1 MAGPA
6 KTTWRLMISSLAL
19 GLIPH
24 AGAAGEAAPSGLII
38 PISQTVMHDGTIR
51 YSIWVKVGHRT
62 VEAMLDTGSA
72 GLRVLPPVVPGD
84 LTGLPTEA
92 TYDNGVRLKGLSVP
106 IGVEIGALS
115 GTVPVEVVDKPE
127 CDATE
132 ANCPV
137 SKHGGTFLI
146 GGDGLSGHGYSAILG
161 IGFSERSPD
170 VPNPLEALGAGQWMV
185 ELPSPDDPS
194 ATGRLVLKP
203 DAAAQAGFKM
213 APAVKGGDFFGC
225 LQTKKPEQMICG
237 PLLLDTGAPSI
248 MAVTQDTETSEI
260 WPKGR
265 AANFRFRSGQTLSF
279 DTGGAGDMSQV
290 RIVPAKQRPKLGDSF
305 ILAGLF
311 PYYFYDVLYDAAAH
325 KVGLKE
331 RDKPAREAAAP
342 ARQAAAETPAAME
355 QPPAKPAVEAPL
367 LKAAPGKPEGPRELP
382 PQDTANTP

>member
-1 MAGPA
+1 
-6 KTTWRLMISSLAL
+6 
-19 GLIPH
+19 
-24 AGAAGEAAPSGLII
+24 
-38 PISQTVMHDGTIR
+38 
-51 YSIWVKVGHRT
+51 
-62 VEAMLDTGSA
+62 
-72 GLRVLPPVVPGD
+72 
-84 LTGLPTEA
+84 
-92 TYDNGVRLKGLSVP
+92 
-106 IGVEIGALS
+106 
-115 GTVPVEVVDKPE
+115 
-127 CDATE
+127 
-132 ANCPV
+132 
-137 SKHGGTFLI
+137 
-146 GGDGLSGHGYSAILG
+146 
-161 IGFSERSPD
+161 
-170 VPNPLEALGAGQWMV
+170 
-185 ELPSPDDPS
+185 
-194 ATGRLVLKP
+194 
-203 DAAAQAGFKM
+203 
-213 APAVKGGDFFGC
+213 
-225 LQTKKPEQMICG
+225 
-237 PLLLDTGAPSI
+237 